1 MTVFG
6 TKSEI
11 YSSFTVV
18 LSDNSDGYA
27 TVWHTLAELATTS
40 RIATF
45 FLYKLDPGAEYII
58 GVLDPLL
65 ENQIVLLTFLYSP
78 IPSHN
83 DLQIFHTM
91 SHLVLGSCHSP
102 LDPNSDGIANRCV
115 IWVRR

>member
-1 MTVFG
+1 LGSISSIMSILIFRNDRCPSQWCHLISSPVGNIGSISFTSGTSSSMTVFG

-65 ENQIVLLTFLYSP
+65 ENQIVLLTFL
-78 IPSHN
+78 
-83 DLQIFHTM
+83 
-91 SHLVLGSCHSP
+91 
-102 LDPNSDGIANRCV
+102 
-115 IWVRR
+115 